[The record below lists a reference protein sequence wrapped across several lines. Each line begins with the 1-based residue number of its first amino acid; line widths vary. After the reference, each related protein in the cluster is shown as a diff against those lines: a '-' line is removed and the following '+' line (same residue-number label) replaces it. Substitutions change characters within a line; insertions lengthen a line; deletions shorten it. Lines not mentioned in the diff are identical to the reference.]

1 MTFHKRE
8 ICEAVALP
16 TADAMPAPCPAPME
30 PQDLTPWT
38 PYSAAIFIAGF
49 LMLLPRTIALLPLL
63 VGVIRNH
70 RA

>member
-1 MTFHKRE
+1 
-8 ICEAVALP
+8 
-16 TADAMPAPCPAPME
+16 ME

-38 PYSAAIFIAGF
+38 PQSAAIFIAGF